1 MCIQKPEAKDS
12 ISYCSRNRIKTIKVI
27 KVLRFK
33 CATVAG
39 IAKEIEI
46 TDENIFC

>member
-46 TDENIFC
+46 THENIFC